1 MVGGD
6 FNMIRYVHE
15 KSSGTDYT
23 IWMDMFNCF
32 INNTAMIEVI
42 RGGSKFTWTNKQESP
57 ARSNL
62 HRVLISREWK
72 QKYPKVRVVT
82 LTRIGSDHNPLLLD
96 DGTRSDRKV
105 RAFKFESAWL
115 FQPEFKRK
123 MLEKW
128 PEKGN
133 EEIQDFCKRLKK
145 EMR

>member
-96 DGTRSDRKV
+96 DGTRSDTGRSRPLNLNQHGCSNLSLKG
-105 RAFKFESAWL
+105 RCWKNDLRRGMGRFKTFG
-115 FQPEFKRK
+115 R
-123 MLEKW
+123 
-128 PEKGN
+128 
-133 EEIQDFCKRLKK
+133 D
-145 EMR
+145 